1 MAIPQEH
8 SWRYIFH
15 FTDIRNLDSIIKH
28 GLLCTNLK
36 NEKGIK
42 HQNIANMTI
51 QERRANMDVPVGY
64 GGKVHDYVPFYFS
77 SINPMLLS
85 KLNQKNVDQPL
96 IIYLCVKIDRL
107 EKDDAVFTSASA
119 NTSEPPVF
127 YDDVVHLNDL
137 SWDMIDSWKWKLPTE
152 EDKHK
157 KMAEALIYDHIGIDE
172 VDAIVVFNSEV
183 RKEVERIFKDNHV
196 KAPAILYDHDS
207 KIKKYSFYY
216 TKFFIKDR
224 EKETLVVGP
233 EGLLD
238 EYHKLIDYIK
248 SERQKKKD
256 TYPYKTIKDLVVAL
270 DKNFSTLAELKD
282 VEGLLQDYEPHN
294 DTVDD
299 HTKKVVSEMRQQDY
313 FKSSSEEKKN
323 ILLLA
328 SYLHD
333 MGKGP
338 KNKWK
343 QGKMAGAYLDHP
355 LDAIP
360 MLARVFTEE
369 IENLSDEEIRLAC
382 MLVVYHDI
390 VGDCMM
396 KERDKSQIVRIM
408 ENDDD
413 LDMLFAIAYADVE
426 AIRMF
431 WGLDLLCK
439 KATFFKEIKELKQ
452 GL

>member
-8 SWRYIFH
+8 SWRFIFH
-15 FTDIRNLDSIIKH
+15 FSDIRNLDSIIKH

-36 NEKGIK
+36 KRKGIK
-42 HQNIANMTI
+42 HQNIANLTI
-51 QERRANMDVPVGY
+51 QERRANMDVPVGP

-137 SWDMIDSWKWKLPTE
+137 SWDMIDSWKWKMPTE

-157 KMAEALIYDHIGIDE
+157 KMAEVLIYDHIGIDE
-172 VDAIVVFNSEV
+172 VDAIVVYNSEV

-196 KAPAILYDHDS
+196 KAPAILFDHDS

-216 TKFFIKDR
+216 TKFFFKDR
-224 EKETLVVGP
+224 KDETLVVGP
-233 EGLLD
+233 ACLLD

-313 FKSSSEEKKN
+313 FKNTSEEKKN

-343 QGKMAGAYLDHP
+343 QGKMTGAYLDHP
-355 LDAIP
+355 FDAIP
-360 MLARVFTEE
+360 MLARIFTEE

-390 VGDCMM
+390 VGDCIK
-396 KERDKSQIVRIM
+396 KEREMAQVVKVI
-408 ENDDD
+408 ENVDD
-413 LDMLFAIAYADVE
+413 LEALFALTCADTE
-426 AIRMF
+426 AIQGSWSF
-431 WGLDLLCK
+431 DILCNK
-439 KATFFKEIKELKQ
+439 QTFCKEIMELKQ